1 MNTITSELP
10 PRPIVDTQNP
20 LYCPAESA
28 SDYLQS
34 IKTGGGIRKLNKKGK
49 LTNLLGKKGKK
60 ITVSSFSKMLA
71 KAAVAMRKEREN
83 HSGRKELALSLSQI
97 SSNDSH
103 DYGTPE
109 RRPIRKTRKDRA
121 AQSPVKEKLLTSSPQ
136 HNISP
141 TFYSICVSLPKIPI
155 DDLLSESPTST
166 ISLPFTDASADS
178 CITDS
183 ISPSVPLAPPG
194 LNLQTKHEP
203 PHESDIGQQQPKS
216 SACVHQT
223 KNETFIPEKKKKRSL
238 EEAFPELLKKPSMFN
253 RSIPVDLQPETCC
266 NDQFT
271 PNHLSNRSL
280 KLDQEDFKCIER
292 GRNIIHSIAHSP
304 DPEILKDEALGADLK
319 VKKNIGSD
327 SAQMKRRLQD
337 LEESVYGPRIG
348 TETPGGY
355 QILVNKLDEM
365 MPGIRLGNRLA
376 KLGQDGTTGVVGSYS
391 SYRYGLM
398 HKAKDGPHQAAA
410 DLLAAEGLLNERII
424 NVFRTSEVTRLDL
437 GPSLSEEGG
446 LNLGGRAVWN
456 VFTRPHSFL
465 FLSELSF
472 SNTPVLDMDLVKLV
486 GLPRLAVLI
495 LKNTGICDEGV
506 FHLTALKLTLTH
518 LDLSQNPCIT
528 DDAIPAL
535 CLCITSKLR
544 FLGLV
549 GTSIGMPGLR
559 RMAKLIQKE
568 ERIVDVEIPEVCELY
583 IDNIPNIYLMQ
594 PQPPLITSPAL
605 CSRLSAAALQR
616 NLEAHAEVANKL
628 QSTGGAEAV
637 SANMFGGG
645 TKGEMCRRLRDL
657 LVQREVD
664 LVVWGMIYGY
674 EEADG
679 VTWTGQNDKV
689 KYLEAQAA
697 AREAHKRLR

>member
-1 MNTITSELP
+1 MT
-10 PRPIVDTQNP
+10 
-20 LYCPAESA
+20 
-28 SDYLQS
+28 
-34 IKTGGGIRKLNKKGK
+34 
-49 LTNLLGKKGKK
+49 
-60 ITVSSFSKMLA
+60 
-71 KAAVAMRKEREN
+71 
-83 HSGRKELALSLSQI
+83 
-97 SSNDSH
+97 
-103 DYGTPE
+103 
-109 RRPIRKTRKDRA
+109 
-121 AQSPVKEKLLTSSPQ
+121 
-136 HNISP
+136 HN
-141 TFYSICVSLPKIPI
+141 V
-155 DDLLSESPTST
+155 
-166 ISLPFTDASADS
+166 
-178 CITDS
+178 
-183 ISPSVPLAPPG
+183 
-194 LNLQTKHEP
+194 
-203 PHESDIGQQQPKS
+203 
-216 SACVHQT
+216 
-223 KNETFIPEKKKKRSL
+223 
-238 EEAFPELLKKPSMFN
+238 
-253 RSIPVDLQPETCC
+253 
-266 NDQFT
+266 
-271 PNHLSNRSL
+271 
-280 KLDQEDFKCIER
+280 
-292 GRNIIHSIAHSP
+292 AHSP
-304 DPEILKDEALGADLK
+304 DTENFKDQARGADLK
-319 VKKNIGSD
+319 AEYIDSD

-376 KLGQDGTTGVVGSYS
+376 KLGQDGTTGVFGSYPN
-391 SYRYGLM
+391 YGYGLM

-472 SNTPVLDMDLVKLV
+472 SNTPVLDMDLVKLI
-486 GLPRLAVLI
+486 GLPRLAVLT

-568 ERIVDVEIPEVCELY
+568 ERIVDIEIPEVCESY
-583 IDNIPNIYLMQ
+583 IDDIPNIYLMQ

-637 SANMFGGG
+637 SAKRSD

-657 LVQREVD
+657 LVQRELD
-664 LVVWGMIYGY
+664 LVVWGMIYGF

-679 VTWTGQNDKV
+679 VNWTGKDDKV